1 MREKAL
7 LIEKI
12 RKLQAE
18 TFETGAELD
27 HQSRGEPFTYEY
39 ARQIIDF
46 ACWLMWLADEL
57 EGKTYPQPEIGE

>member
-1 MREKAL
+1 MREKTL

-18 TFETGAELD
+18 TFEAGAELD
-27 HQSRGEPFTYEY
+27 YQSHGDRFAYEY

-57 EGKTYPQPEIGE
+57 EGKTNPQPEVGK